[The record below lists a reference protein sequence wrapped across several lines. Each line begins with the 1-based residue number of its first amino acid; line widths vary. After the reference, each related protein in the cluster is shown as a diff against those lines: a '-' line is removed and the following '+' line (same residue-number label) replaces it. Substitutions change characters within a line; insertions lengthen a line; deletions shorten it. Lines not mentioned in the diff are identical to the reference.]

1 MMQRGGPPGNKKLNK
16 ANLKRV
22 TALFQPHSGR
32 LWFIGIL
39 VIVTA
44 AIGLAPPFLL
54 ERIVNDGLLKRDL
67 NLVTQMSVLT
77 MIALLASSLLGW
89 WFGYLS
95 VELGQ
100 RIMQDLR
107 TKLFSHLQSM
117 SLKFFTATRT
127 GEIQS
132 RLANDVGG
140 IQSVVSDTAVNIL
153 SNVVTV
159 VSTLVAMF
167 ILDWRL
173 TAMAIGVMPI
183 FAFVAKWVGDQA
195 RDVRKESQEHLAD
208 LNSTMSETLSISG
221 ALLTKTS
228 GRQALTLDRFGK
240 TNSALTKI
248 NVKMSMIF
256 RSFGTLFQLT
266 FSLTPILVYWL
277 AGWLMATKATDP
289 LTIGGIVAF
298 TALQGRL
305 FFPLTSLLSTQVELG
320 SAMAL
325 FDRIFEYLDLP
336 QDIKDSPNAVELQ
349 AVRGEVEFKD
359 VSFRYEESQ
368 ERPTLDSI
376 NLKGNPG
383 QLIALVGSSGAG
395 KTSLAYLI
403 PRLYD
408 VTGGTVMI
416 DGIDVRQIQLASLAK
431 ALAVVTQET
440 YLVHDT
446 LRENLRYGKPEAT
459 DEEIEVAA
467 RAAAIH
473 DHIAT
478 LPEGYDTVVG
488 ERGYR
493 LSGGEKQRIA
503 IARAILKDPK
513 ILILDEATS
522 ALDTESERLV
532 QSAMERLMEGR
543 TTFAIAHRLSTI
555 RRADQILVM
564 QHGQIIERGT
574 HTELLQ
580 SDGLYR
586 RLYEAQSGAGEAS
599 ALPV

>member
-1 MMQRGGPPGNKKLNK
+1 
-16 ANLKRV
+16 
-22 TALFQPHSGR
+22 
-32 LWFIGIL
+32 
-39 VIVTA
+39 
-44 AIGLAPPFLL
+44 
-54 ERIVNDGLLKRDL
+54 
-67 NLVTQMSVLT
+67 
-77 MIALLASSLLGW
+77 
-89 WFGYLS
+89 
-95 VELGQ
+95 
-100 RIMQDLR
+100 
-107 TKLFSHLQSM
+107 
-117 SLKFFTATRT
+117 
-127 GEIQS
+127 
-132 RLANDVGG
+132 
-140 IQSVVSDTAVNIL
+140 
-153 SNVVTV
+153 
-159 VSTLVAMF
+159 
-167 ILDWRL
+167 
-173 TAMAIGVMPI
+173 
-183 FAFVAKWVGDQA
+183 
-195 RDVRKESQEHLAD
+195 
-208 LNSTMSETLSISG
+208 
-221 ALLTKTS
+221 
-228 GRQALTLDRFGK
+228 
-240 TNSALTKI
+240 
-248 NVKMSMIF
+248 VKMSMIF

-336 QDIKDSPNAVELQ
+336 QDIQDSPNAVELK

-359 VSFRYEESQ
+359 VSFKYEESQ
-368 ERPTLDSI
+368 ERPTLDHI
-376 NLKGNPG
+376 NLKGHPG

-408 VTGGTVMI
+408 VTDGTVLI
-416 DGIDVRQIQLASLAK
+416 DGIDVRQIQLTSLAK

-446 LRENLRYGKPEAT
+446 LRENLRYGKPDAT

-532 QSAMERLMEGR
+532 QGAMERLMEGR

-564 QHGQIIERGT
+564 QHGQIVERGT

-586 RLYEAQSGAGEAS
+586 RLYEAQSGATEATT
-599 ALPV
+599 LPV

>member
-1 MMQRGGPPGNKKLNK
+1 MQRGGPPDKKKLNK
-16 ANLKRV
+16 ANLNRV
-22 TALFQPHSGR
+22 TALFKPHAGR
-32 LWFIGIL
+32 LWFIGVL
-39 VIVTA
+39 VIITA

-89 WFGYLS
+89 WFGFLS

-228 GRQALTLDRFGK
+228 GRQALTLDRFSK
-240 TNSALTKI
+240 TNTALTKI

-336 QDIKDSPNAVELQ
+336 QDIKDSPNAVELK

-359 VSFRYEESQ
+359 VSFRYEENQ
-368 ERPTLDSI
+368 ERPTLEGI

-408 VTGGTVMI
+408 VTGGEVLI

-446 LRENLRYGKPEAT
+446 LRENLRYGKPDAT

-532 QSAMERLMEGR
+532 QGAMERLMEGR

-564 QHGQIIERGT
+564 QHGQIVERGT

-586 RLYEAQSGAGEAS
+586 RLYEAQSGATEATT
-599 ALPV
+599 LPV